1 MKALISD
8 KEIADFLV
16 ALIANSFSDREIET
30 ALSMEY
36 NEQESGNEI
45 LNIIEKRDAGKIDK
59 FKDKLKGKLRL
70 AVDRDLRAHVEKL
83 QNFVNNTRTRK
94 EYVIRQNFSK
104 IVETLGVEN
113 ILDLYKN
120 SDKHGFVKSVGLQI
134 DKNTELVQRSTY
146 QNSSD
151 ECILR
156 NTTGN
161 EHFLVDKIDNSY
173 SFWFIDSG
181 YTNFLE
187 GKQKKWHRLTRNH
200 IHQLPTFQPP
210 VDRLSIFKEFPRPWR
225 TSGNDILIIE
235 PGEFSAAIFHID
247 IPKWKNA
254 VEAELRKYTDKPI
267 KFRPKIDKKNRQ
279 PLYQE
284 LLNEDYYCVV
294 NINSNAATEA
304 VWAGVPVITL
314 DKHITNSISRS
325 KISEINDLARPHLSN
340 WLCMLSYSQFTYDEL
355 INGAALTI
363 IKKYH
368 V

>member
-8 KEIADFLV
+8 KEIINFLV
-16 ALIANSFSDREIET
+16 KLVSKKGSHTDLETVLSLEYADQELSIE
-30 ALSMEY
+30 LP
-36 NEQESGNEI
+36 
-45 LNIIEKRDAGKIDK
+45 NIIEKRDSGKFEK
-59 FKDKLKGKLRL
+59 FKDKLKGKLIR
-70 AVDRDLRAHVEKL
+70 AVERDLQIHIDKV
-83 QNFVNNTRTRK
+83 QNVLNNSRIRK
-94 EYVIRQNFSK
+94 EYVIQNNFLK

-113 ILDLYKN
+113 ILKMYKN
-120 SDKHGFVKSVGLQI
+120 SNEQGFVKSLGVSI
-134 DKNTELVQRSTY
+134 DKDVELVRRAEY

-151 ECILR
+151 DCILR

-161 EHFLVDKIDNSY
+161 ENFLVNKIDNAHP
-173 SFWFIDSG
+173 FWFIDSG

-187 GKQKKWHRLTRNH
+187 GKHKKWHRLTRNH

-210 VDRLSIFKEFPRPWR
+210 VDRLSIFTEFPRPWR

-235 PGEFSAAIFHID
+235 PGPFSAAVFHID
-247 IPKWKNA
+247 ITKWKNT

-279 PLYQE
+279 SLYQE

-325 KISEINDLARPHLSN
+325 KISEINDLARPHLAN
-340 WLCMLSYSQFTYDEL
+340 WLSMLSYSQFTYDEL
-355 INGAALTI
+355 INGTALTV